1 MPSANNSHERQ
12 AFWKEHVQSYEQSG
26 HSKARYCRDNN
37 LIYHQFIYWSALFSG
52 QPTKNKS
59 IPTSKLVPVMLRES
73 TTTSG
78 LQVHLPNG
86 VLISG
91 INSHS
96 VEIIGCLIV
105 SLRQPCANNYT

>member
-1 MPSANNSHERQ
+1 MSAANNNRERQ
-12 AFWKEHVQSYEQSG
+12 AFWKEHVQSYEHGG

-37 LIYHQFIYWSALFSG
+37 LTYHQFIYWSALFSD
-52 QPTKNKS
+52 QPAKDKS
-59 IPTSKLVPVMLRES
+59 IPTSKLVPVMLSES

-96 VEIIGCLIV
+96 VEIIGCLIDQ
-105 SLRQPCANNYT
+105 L